1 MKPTPQISHEQQ
13 AARSF
18 PLTDYN
24 FQPTAEVKSVSA
36 PAERVTKAPAFH
48 ELSREIFAVKTSGDY
63 IAELFVFVVIG
74 GIVAC
79 GHTHGEKLLTRQ
91 RRQLLNKLMRPRK
104 HSGPLQV

>member
-74 GIVAC
+74 GIVAWPVIAAL
-79 GHTHGEKLLTRQ
+79 HAVTRMV
-91 RRQLLNKLMRPRK
+91 RNY
-104 HSGPLQV
+104 